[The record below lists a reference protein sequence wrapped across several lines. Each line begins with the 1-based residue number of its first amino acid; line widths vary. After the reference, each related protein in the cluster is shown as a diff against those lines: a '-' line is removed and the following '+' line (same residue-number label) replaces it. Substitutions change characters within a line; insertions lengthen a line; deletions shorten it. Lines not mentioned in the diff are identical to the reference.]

1 MAKKAKKT
9 KETIE
14 IKETANVVFVI
25 RFTKILVTILWV
37 IGKRKKK
44 KKAMVNSSVVVMN
57 VTKPNFFLR

>member
-14 IKETANVVFVI
+14 IKET
-25 RFTKILVTILWV
+25 
-37 IGKRKKK
+37 GKCCFCDKVYENSGHNTVGYWKEEEE